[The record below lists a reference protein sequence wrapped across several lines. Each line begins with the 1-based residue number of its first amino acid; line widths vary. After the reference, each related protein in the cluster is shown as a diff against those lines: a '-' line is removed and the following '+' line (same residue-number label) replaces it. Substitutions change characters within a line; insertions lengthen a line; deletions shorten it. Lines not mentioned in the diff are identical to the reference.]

1 MKKAKMAN
9 KIYTI
14 LIFAFL
20 YAPIAVLILF
30 SFNDSN
36 STGVFT
42 GFSTQWYEEL
52 LTDTATLNALK
63 NTLIL
68 AVLSSV

>member
-30 SFNDSN
+30 
-36 STGVFT
+36 
-42 GFSTQWYEEL
+42 
-52 LTDTATLNALK
+52 
-63 NTLIL
+63 
-68 AVLSSV
+68 